1 MKVEPT
7 GHFTENIL
15 RRPITVIMITL
26 MIIGFGIFSLTR
38 LQVTMRP
45 QFNIPVIA
53 ISTNYS
59 DVSPVDMTQLI
70 VKPIENA
77 VSTVEGIQTIDSRV
91 HKGGAFIILRL
102 NNGVDVKKVELNV
115 REAIDRIRSDLPR
128 QANEPVL
135 FQFDPNSRPIMRLSV
150 EAKNRG
156 LDVLRRYAT
165 EKIEPQLERI
175 DGVASADTRGGL
187 QRTVYVDMNLRKLAQ
202 YHLMPSQVQNAISQ
216 NNQQVP
222 VGQINTPRLS
232 YSVRAQSIYQN
243 IAQIKQTVI
252 KTDSAGHAIH
262 VADVAKV
269 KNTFQQLST
278 LVEVNGKNSVSIEIQ
293 KQSDANT
300 LNVAQKVIA
309 AIPAIEAQL
318 PNDVAINVLQNQGTS
333 IQNSISNL
341 TESALMALAG
351 VIIILLLFMGGWRS
365 ALVVAMSIPISITGA
380 FAGMYFFHITLNI
393 ISITGLALAVGLL
406 VDNSIVVTENI
417 AIKMEEGE
425 SRVMATLHGTMEVT
439 GAITGSTL
447 TTLGVFVPIL
457 GISGFVGMIARDLA
471 LTICIA
477 ISISYLSAIILIPV
491 LSSLLLR
498 VEEFERESLAFRLID
513 KLKIY
518 YEHSLKWL
526 AGHKFYVILFV
537 ILLIVGTVGLFRTI
551 PGEFFPQTDT
561 GEMDINIELPTGTKL
576 VTTAAILRKFTNEIQ
591 HNVKQVKTIVTQIG
605 ERGFTTETNIGQ
617 ISLTLTP
624 ADTRKVS
631 TNDVALRLRH
641 MLSSPG
647 VKVTIQ
653 TGGGGFGRFNGGSGI
668 QLSVIGPDISVLQ
681 AISNKIERN
690 LIKDPN
696 VISVD
701 NGRSDPTPEL
711 HFIANRRRI
720 NRLGTN
726 LQNVAQTFMIDT
738 RGRRVGYYRDQ
749 GRQIPIILRSQESDR
764 SSLSDLENLALD
776 QPDSSQRVPL
786 KAIGYFQSTKGYS
799 QITRRD
805 RENVLDININVRGNY
820 QVYQKKITQYL
831 KNNVVLPDGYRFDFT
846 GSSRRFGSSLSELYF
861 ALLFALALVYM
872 IMASQFENLRDP
884 FVVMFTIPLAFFG
897 SLFLLY
903 ITGTS
908 LSIPADIG
916 VLILI
921 GIVVN
926 NGIVLV
932 DYIHRYTR
940 NSEEDTAYLDNL
952 IKASSRRMR
961 PILLTAMTTIFS
973 MIPLALAF
981 GSGSEIWSPL
991 ARSVIGGLIF
1001 STILTLFVIPVFVI
1015 LVSKKRRQIVA
1026 QNIEAEKKSGD
1037 NDS

>member
-1 MKVEPT
+1 MKVEPK
-7 GHFTENIL
+7 GRFTENVI

-26 MIIGFGIFSLTR
+26 MIIGFGIFSLSR
-38 LQVTMRP
+38 LKVTMRP
-45 QFNIPVIA
+45 EFNIPVIA

-59 DVSPVDMTQLI
+59 DVSPVDMTRLI
-70 VKPIENA
+70 VEPIENA
-77 VSTVEGIQTIDSRV
+77 VSTVEGIQTIESHV

-115 REAIDRIRSDLPR
+115 REAIDRIRSNLPR

-202 YHLMPSQVQNAISQ
+202 FHLMPSQVQNAISQ

-222 VGQINTPRLS
+222 VGQINTPQLT

-243 IAQIKQTVI
+243 IDQIKQTVI
-252 KTDSAGHAIH
+252 KTDSEGHTIH
-262 VADVAKV
+262 VADVADV

-278 LVEVNGKNSVSIEIQ
+278 LVEVNGKNSVSVEIQ

-300 LNVAQKVIA
+300 LDVAQKVIA
-309 AIPAIEAQL
+309 AIPAIKAQL
-318 PNDVAINVLQNQGTS
+318 PNDVAINVLQNEGTS

-351 VIIILLLFMGGWRS
+351 VILILLIFMGGWRS
-365 ALVVAMSIPISITGA
+365 ALVVAMSIPISITST

-417 AIKMEEGE
+417 AIKMEDGE
-425 SRVMATLHGTMEVT
+425 SRIMATLHGTMEVT

-457 GISGFVGMIARDLA
+457 GIAGFVGMIAKDLA

-498 VEEFERESLAFRLID
+498 PEEFERESLAFRLID
-513 KLKIY
+513 KLKVY
-518 YEHSLKWL
+518 YERALKWL
-526 AGHKFYVILFV
+526 SGHKYYVILF
-537 ILLIVGTVGLFRTI
+537 IALLMGGTYMLFKTI

-561 GEMDINIELPTGTKL
+561 GEMDVNIELPTGTKL
-576 VTTAAILRKFTNEIQ
+576 VTTAAVLRKFTNEIQ
-591 HNVKQVKTIVTQIG
+591 HNVKQVKTVVTQIG
-605 ERGFTTETNIGQ
+605 ERGFTSETNLGQ
-617 ISLTLTP
+617 ISITLTP
-624 ADTRKVS
+624 ADDRKVS

-647 VKVTIQ
+647 VKVNIR
-653 TGGGGFGRFNGGSGI
+653 TGGGGFGRFNGSGI
-668 QLSVIGPDISVLQ
+668 QLSIIGPDINVLQ
-681 AISNKIERN
+681 AISNKIEQN
-690 LIKDPN
+690 LMRDPN

-720 NRLGTN
+720 NRLGTS
-726 LQNVAQTFMIDT
+726 LLNVAQTFMTDT
-738 RGRRVGYYRDQ
+738 RGVRVGYYRDE
-749 GRQIPIILRSQESDR
+749 GRQIPIILRAQESDR
-764 SSLSDLENLALD
+764 SSLSDLENLVLA
-776 QPDSSQRVPL
+776 QPDSIQSVPL
-786 KAIGYFQSTKGYS
+786 RAIGYFQSTEGYT

-805 RENVLDININVRGNY
+805 RENVLDININVKGNY
-820 QVYQKKITQYL
+820 QAYEKKITQYL
-831 KNNVVLPDGYRFDFT
+831 KNNMALPDGYRFDFSGNT
-846 GSSRRFGSSLSELYF
+846 RNFGNSVLQLYF

-884 FVVMFTIPLAFFG
+884 LVVMFTIPLAFFG

-903 ITGTS
+903 VTGTS

-940 NSEEDTAYLDNL
+940 EFEDEDTYLNNL
-952 IKASSRRMR
+952 IKAASRRMR

-973 MIPLALAF
+973 MIPLALAL

-1001 STILTLFVIPVFVI
+1001 ATILTLFVIPILVI
-1015 LVSKKRRQIVA
+1015 LVSKDRRRIVT
-1026 QNIEAEKKSGD
+1026 QNIEDEKNAGD
-1037 NDS
+1037 KHS

>member
-1 MKVEPT
+1 MKVEPK
-7 GHFTENIL
+7 GRFTENVL

-26 MIIGFGIFSLTR
+26 MIIGFGIFSLSR
-38 LQVTMRP
+38 LKVTMRP
-45 QFNIPVIA
+45 EFNIPVIA

-59 DVSPVDMTQLI
+59 DVSPVDMTRLI
-70 VKPIENA
+70 VEPIENA
-77 VSTVEGIQTIDSRV
+77 VSTVEGIQTIESHV

-115 REAIDRIRSDLPR
+115 REAIDRIRSNLPR

-222 VGQINTPRLS
+222 VGQINTPHQT

-243 IAQIKQTVI
+243 IDQIKQTVI
-252 KTDSAGHAIH
+252 KTDSSGYTIH
-262 VADVAKV
+262 VADVADV

-278 LVEVNGKNSVSIEIQ
+278 LVEVNGKNSVSVEIQ

-300 LNVAQKVIA
+300 LDVAQKVIA
-309 AIPAIEAQL
+309 AIPAIKAQL
-318 PNDVAINVLQNQGTS
+318 PNDVSINVLQNEGTS

-351 VIIILLLFMGGWRS
+351 VIIILFIFMGGWRS
-365 ALVVAMSIPISITGA
+365 ALVVAMSIPISITST

-457 GISGFVGMIARDLA
+457 GIAGFVGMIAKDLA

-477 ISISYLSAIILIPV
+477 ISISYFSAIILIPV

-498 VEEFERESLAFRLID
+498 SEEFERESLAFRLID
-513 KLKIY
+513 KLKVY
-518 YEHSLKWL
+518 YERALKWL
-526 AGHKFYVILFV
+526 SGHKYYVILFV
-537 ILLIVGTVGLFRTI
+537 ALLIVGTYMFFKTI

-561 GEMDINIELPTGTKL
+561 GEMDVNIELPTGTKL
-576 VTTAAILRKFTNEIQ
+576 VTTAAVLRKFTNEIR
-591 HNVKQVKTIVTQIG
+591 HNVKQVKTVVTQIG
-605 ERGFTTETNIGQ
+605 ERGFTSETNLGQ
-617 ISLTLTP
+617 ISITLTP
-624 ADTRKVS
+624 ADKRKVS
-631 TNDVALRLRH
+631 TNDVAIRLRH

-653 TGGGGFGRFNGGSGI
+653 TGGGGFGRFNGSGI
-668 QLSVIGPDISVLQ
+668 QLSLIGPDISVLQ
-681 AISNKIERN
+681 AISNKIQQN
-690 LIKDPN
+690 LMQDPN

-720 NRLGTN
+720 NRLGTS
-726 LQNVAQTFMIDT
+726 LQNVAQTFMTDT
-738 RGRRVGYYRDQ
+738 RGVRVGYYRDE
-749 GRQIPIILRSQESDR
+749 GRQIPIILRAQESDR
-764 SSLSDLENLALD
+764 SSLSDLENLVLA
-776 QPDSSQRVPL
+776 QPDSNQSVPL
-786 KAIGYFQSTKGYS
+786 RAIGYFQSTEGYT

-805 RENVLDININVRGNY
+805 RENVLDININVKGNY
-820 QVYQKKITQYL
+820 QVYEKKITHYL
-831 KNNVVLPDGYRFDFT
+831 KNNVALPDGYRFDFSGNT
-846 GSSRRFGSSLSELYF
+846 RNFGNSVVQLYL

-884 FVVMFTIPLAFFG
+884 LVVMFTIPLAFFG

-903 ITGTS
+903 VTGTS

-932 DYIHRYTR
+932 DYSHRYTR
-940 NSEEDTAYLDNL
+940 EFEDEDTYLNNL
-952 IKASSRRMR
+952 IKAASRRMR

-973 MIPLALAF
+973 MIPLALAI

-1001 STILTLFVIPVFVI
+1001 STILTLFVIPILVI
-1015 LVSKKRRQIVA
+1015 LVSKDRRRIVA
-1026 QNIEAEKKSGD
+1026 QNIEDEKNSGD
-1037 NDS
+1037 NHS